1 MASPV
6 IRRRVRAFLFIVYC
20 LFILSI
26 TLFCRTP
33 NTRQIDLRLCWSYR
47 EMFARSP
54 NWKANVFQNIAN
66 ILFFI
71 PFGLLFPR
79 GQLFQNQPW
88 SEKVKWG
95 LKPVLLSALVFS
107 VSIETIQYIG
117 ALGMSELDDVICNT
131 FGAVVGFWMRRVL
144 SRCKHHLQK
153 RYERGSIISK

>member
-33 NTRQIDLRLCWSYR
+33 NTRQIDLRICWSYR
-47 EMFARSP
+47 EMFAGSP

-71 PFGLLFPR
+71 PLGLLFPR

-88 SEKVKWG
+88 SEKVGRG
-95 LKPVLLSALVFS
+95 LKPVFLSALVFS

-117 ALGMSELDDVICNT
+117 SLGVSELDDVICNT
-131 FGAVVGFWMRRVL
+131 LGAVVGFWMRRAL
-144 SRCKHHLQK
+144 SRYGQ
-153 RYERGSIISK
+153 RIERFKV